1 MSEKGH
7 GIEIVRARSPPIG
20 LYTPQSLPPRPKS
33 DTRAEYRRMRQ
44 WEGSLPSTLGA
55 SLFAS
60 DETEGARED
69 MASSLSVLRRG
80 FVH

>member
-7 GIEIVRARSPPIG
+7 GIEIVRARSPPPG
-20 LYTPQSLPPRPKS
+20 LYTLQSLPPRPSS
-33 DTRAEYRRMRQ
+33 DTRAEYRRVRHC
-44 WEGSLPSTLGA
+44 EGPLPITLGV